1 MKKLFIVL
9 GMLLVVT
16 SMFAQTNTVAV
27 VPFDYKGV
35 SSDDAET
42 ITEIFT
48 SEYAAASSITVV
60 DRVNFEK
67 IKEQMKFELTDWS
80 NNEKIAQLGKALNAN
95 LVLCGQVRTVGNK
108 ISLNVRVINVNTT
121 AIVSSSTGYT
131 SELVGL
137 LDEIPVMVKKMTMK
151 STYKIGDI
159 GPGGGYIFYVSEVAF
174 PVHQPDGSSKMC
186 KYLEVSPLEL
196 GQYTWCSC
204 GGNSLCNVS
213 TSDGLGAGVV
223 NTSNILKTKHRNG
236 ISISNCAAYAC
247 LEYYTGT
254 TKQGEWYLPSKIEL
268 DLLYRNLRDKIIN
281 TGSSGCHWSSSEYDG
296 KYAWDQRFSDGNQYY
311 NPKGYT
317 LSVRAIRAF

>member
-1 MKKLFIVL
+1 
-9 GMLLVVT
+9 MLLVVT

-196 GQYTWCSC
+196 GQYPWCSC
-204 GGNSLCNVS
+204 GGNSWCNVS

-223 NTSNILKTKHRNG
+223 NTSNILKTQHRNG

-247 LEYYTGT
+247 LKYYTGT

-281 TGSSGCHWSSSEYDG
+281 TGSSGYHWSSLQDI
-296 KYAWDQRFSDGNQYY
+296 KDNAWDQRFSDGHQCSGSKY
-311 NPKGYT
+311 GT
-317 LSVRAIRAF
+317 HSVRAIRAF